1 MGGVSQTTESFART
15 WHRPKAQN
23 FLVFHGCSRQNSGI
37 KLHTFRSSMFGMAA
51 SLAFLPSKLPMFVF
65 RGIVVAGTL
74 SGVPAYTPISSSHAL
89 PVKASSAARRK
100 GLKFALQRT
109 QRVLA
114 REIYHKLLKT
124 DSGPFL
130 TPLLLL
136 NEKPRGS
143 RCRRHGGT

>member
-1 MGGVSQTTESFART
+1 MGVSAQNTESSV
-15 WHRPKAQN
+15 RPWQRLKALN
-23 FLVFHGCSRQNSGI
+23 FLVFHGRNRQNSGR
-37 KLHTFRSSMFGMAA
+37 KLHFPIFDVWHGRLFGVSA
-51 SLAFLPSKLPMFVF
+51 LQLPMSVF